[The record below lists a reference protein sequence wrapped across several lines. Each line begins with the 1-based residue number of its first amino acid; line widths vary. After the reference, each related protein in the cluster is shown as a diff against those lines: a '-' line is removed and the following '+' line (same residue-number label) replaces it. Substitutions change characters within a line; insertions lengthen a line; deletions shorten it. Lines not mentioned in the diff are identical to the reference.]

1 MADGGMH
8 ARILLLLCKH
18 IIITRTLLA
27 SGARS
32 TLFPAYSTRTCR
44 NLIKL
49 SGASPNAPSR
59 AAAIFSRTT

>member
-8 ARILLLLCKH
+8 AGILLPLCKH

-32 TLFPAYSTRTCR
+32 TLFPAYSTRTRR

-49 SGASPNAPSR
+49 SGASPSAPSR
-59 AAAIFSRTT
+59 ATAIFSRTI